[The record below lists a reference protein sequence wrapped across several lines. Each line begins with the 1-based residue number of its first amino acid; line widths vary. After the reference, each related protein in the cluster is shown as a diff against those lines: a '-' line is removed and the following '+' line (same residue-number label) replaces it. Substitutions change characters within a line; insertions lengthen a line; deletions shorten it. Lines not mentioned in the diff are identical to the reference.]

1 MAILIQVAVKVVDKT
16 SFKSSDQRQHAQ
28 NEKAICER
36 FASRLRHKN
45 IVNVYQVAS
54 DESNVFVAME
64 YVDGGELFEK
74 IKQRHRL
81 DESTAR
87 RWFREI
93 IEAVDYIH
101 KNGIVHRDLKPENGN
116 SLYIWKRRVNYHKLT
131 TYDYIV
137 LIDRKH
143 SIRLCDFGFG
153 KFCERQQVLNTYCGS
168 PFYAAPEMVTATP
181 YRGPPV
187 DMWSCGVILYAMLA
201 GTLPFQGQDMPQLF
215 RRINNVSYTMPR
227 HITPEAA
234 NLIERL
240 LCKNPTQRITAHDC
254 LRHPWLNHKKLPCL
268 PTNRPTPL
276 FHPTARQPST
286 ITTATTKVSSSSI
299 LVEKKHCQ
307 NTTTSSPSSSSP
319 PSTRSCRSVS
329 RLPRPTH
336 QLQRKQIKYSKFWTK
351 LLFIRHKTQV
361 VPSADK
367 DHHHQN
373 TNSQSPRSSK
383 SKIKSVESK
392 VAHQVKG
399 LLKSAFQRRLT

>member
-1 MAILIQVAVKVVDKT
+1 M
-16 SFKSSDQRQHAQ
+16 
-28 NEKAICER
+28 
-36 FASRLRHKN
+36 
-45 IVNVYQVAS
+45 
-54 DESNVFVAME
+54 
-64 YVDGGELFEK
+64 
-74 IKQRHRL
+74 
-81 DESTAR
+81 
-87 RWFREI
+87 
-93 IEAVDYIH
+93 
-101 KNGIVHRDLKPENGN
+101 
-116 SLYIWKRRVNYHKLT
+116 
-131 TYDYIV
+131 

-215 RRINNVSYTMPR
+215 RRISHVSYTMPR

-268 PTNRPTPL
+268 PANRPTPIL
-276 FHPTARQPST
+276 HPTARQPSS

-299 LVEKKHCQ
+299 LVEKKHHQ
-307 NTTTSSPSSSSP
+307 NTTTTTTASSSTS
-319 PSTRSCRSVS
+319 SCHSAS
-329 RLPRPTH
+329 RLPRPSH
-336 QLQRKQIKYSKFWTK
+336 QIQRKQIKCTKFWTK
-351 LLFIRHKTQV
+351 LLFSRHKTQV

-367 DHHHQN
+367 DHHHQD